1 MVWRAGI
8 VAAVALLAACG
19 GGNVSGGVAESGV
32 PLSSAQRR
40 ALAQAAILFGHQSVG
55 GDIVRGLGEL
65 PLERADDPLRVVAW
79 TPGEERPGLM
89 HFFVG
94 RNGDPRGK
102 TSDFARAVASRPPGT
117 FDVALHKYCFADFDD
132 RTDPRALFESYRAEM
147 SRLRRERP
155 NTVFVHV
162 TTPLTAPRL
171 SLKDRVKLLLGRDV
185 VPYEQVAA
193 IHRFN
198 EAMRAEY
205 RGREPLFDLAALEA
219 AGPDGRVR
227 TIVVAGAAVPTLW
240 PAYTDDGGHLN
251 ATGRARV
258 SAAFAAYLAQLAEG
272 RR

>member
-1 MVWRAGI
+1 MRTSV
-8 VAAVALLAACG
+8 VQ
-19 GGNVSGGVAESGV
+19 S
-32 PLSSAQRR
+32 RR
-40 ALAQAAILFGHQSVG
+40 SISPERRSALARVSILFGHQSVG
-55 GDIVRGLGEL
+55 ADIVRGLGEL
-65 PLERADDPLRVVAW
+65 SPDFADDAPRVLLW

-102 TSDFARAVASRPPGT
+102 TADFARVVASRPAGA
-117 FDVALHKYCFADFDD
+117 FDIALHKYCFADFDD
-132 RTDPRALFESYRAEM
+132 RTDPQALFAAYRDAM
-147 SRLRRERP
+147 SRLRAERP
-155 NTVFVHV
+155 GTIFVHV

-171 SLKDRVKLLLGRDV
+171 SLKDRVKSLLGRNV
-185 VPYEQVAA
+185 VPLEQVAA

-227 TIVVAGAAVPTLW
+227 TVVVDGAVVPTLR

-251 ATGRARV
+251 QAGRARV
-258 SAAFAAYLAQLAEG
+258 SAEFAAYLAELAE
-272 RR
+272 RRR